1 VQDETHWGSG
11 GDTEIG
17 PRPHARGRL
26 RVSAE
31 PGVLRRPSAHVVIRP
46 TTGPIP
52 PRLNELWAYR
62 ELFLILVWRDVKV
75 RYAQTKLG
83 FAWMLFQP
91 LAMLLV
97 YTYAFSHL
105 ARVSI
110 PGGVPYPVFALAGLT
125 LWIFVSRAV
134 LTGAE
139 SIVQGI
145 SLVKK
150 TPAPRIILPLAA
162 NASVLVDFLVSLV
175 LFLVISAAYG
185 RHPGWQFVV
194 AVPLLLASF
203 LLVIGLSLFLS
214 ATNVRY
220 RDVGQAL
227 PFLVTL
233 WFFLSP
239 VAYQLQTPGLS
250 WQTIVQAANPMVGL
264 ILAFRWALVGTPLP
278 HGLLAVSLAETAAVF
293 ALGVVRFAHAE
304 RTLADDV

>member
-1 VQDETHWGSG
+1 MSVGIEPVT
-11 GDTEIG
+11 IA
-17 PRPHARGRL
+17 RPA
-26 RVSAE
+26 
-31 PGVLRRPSAHVVIRP
+31 PSVVIRP
-46 TTGPIP
+46 TSGPIP

-97 YTYAFSHL
+97 YTFAFSHL
-105 ARVSI
+105 AKVTI
-110 PGGVPYPVFALAGLT
+110 PGIPYPVFALAGLT

-134 LTGAE
+134 LTGSD
-139 SIVQGI
+139 SIVQN
-145 SLVKK
+145 LPVVTK
-150 TPAPRIILPLAA
+150 TPAPRILLPLAA
-162 NASVLVDFLVSLV
+162 AVSVLVDFLVSLI
-175 LFLVISAAYG
+175 LFFVIAALYG
-185 RHPGWQFVV
+185 FYPTWTVV
-194 AVPLLLASF
+194 FAVPLLLVAF
-203 LLVIGLSLFLS
+203 VLAVGLSLFLA

-250 WQTIVQAANPMVGL
+250 WQTIVEALNPMVGL
-264 ILAFRWALVGTPLP
+264 ILAFRWALLGTPAP
-278 HGLLAVSLAETAAVF
+278 HGLLVASLLVTAVVF
-293 ALGVVRFAHAE
+293 AAGVARFAQAE
-304 RTLADDV
+304 RTLADDA